1 MTRGSGERGRDGA
14 AAILAAATLV
24 AFLTQPG
31 LTVAQTPDTP
41 AAEAAPPRLRTPTDR
56 GIAAFER
63 GDWVQA
69 EREFT
74 AALKPARRN
83 ARAQRDTLLISLE
96 NLALAHE
103 RRGNYR
109 AAEPLRDEALTIRR
123 ERDGDSKPETLT
135 AMMDLGYARHSS
147 RGDAAPLFLTA
158 FRARQARGD
167 RAGASEASLALAYAR
182 AKAGRFPEADHAADV
197 ALDLAERSGDADA
210 RRAALLGY
218 GSVLSL
224 AGRYAEAETR
234 AQQALDGLPADALP
248 ILRARILG
256 VIGTARQQQGRYAE
270 AAETQTEAIRVLEA
284 QGDDARAELAGAV
297 NDLAIIRDHQ
307 LRLAD
312 AEFLYRRALDL
323 NADPVEAAAYTSNL
337 GWNLHQQD
345 RHEEAERLLR
355 QAAVAYDR
363 LRGRLDPD
371 GASAWTNL
379 AGELQ
384 SQGRDAEAV
393 PIFRDALARYEK
405 TLGRSHATVGW
416 TLNAMARSI
425 AATGGDAEA
434 ERLFREAMALS
445 EARRPPGHP
454 EITRQAGDLADLLIR
469 TERTGEALPLLR
481 RVSADVLARTG
492 AQPETGAGSDARR
505 ALDRDRRLF
514 RLHVEAAWAANET
527 PPRA

>member
-1 MTRGSGERGRDGA
+1 MLVAVAMSLSFTPVHCA
-14 AAILAAATLV
+14 AAQT
-24 AFLTQPG
+24 TDSPPPTP
-31 LTVAQTPDTP
+31 TVRRP
-41 AAEAAPPRLRTPTDR
+41 LTPTDR

-63 GDWVQA
+63 GDWVEA

-74 AALKPARRN
+74 AALKPARLN
-83 ARAQRDTLLISLE
+83 ARTQRDTLLVSLE
-96 NLALAHE
+96 NLAVTRE

-109 AAEPLRDEALTIRR
+109 ASEPLRAEALTIRR
-123 ERDGDSKPETLT
+123 ERDGDAHVDTLT
-135 AMMDLGYARHSS
+135 ATMNLAYARHAGL
-147 RGDAAPLFLTA
+147 GDASPLFLSVL
-158 FRARQARGD
+158 RARQAKGD
-167 RAGASEASLALAYAR
+167 WAGASEASLGLAYAR
-182 AKAGRFPEADHAADV
+182 AKAARFPEADHAAGV
-197 ALDLAERSGDADA
+197 ALDLAVRSGDADMQ
-210 RRAALLGY
+210 RIALLGF

-224 AGRYAEAETR
+224 AGRYAEAEAR
-234 AQQALDGLPADALP
+234 AQQALDGLPADAGP
-248 ILRARILG
+248 ILRARIFG

-270 AAETQTEAIRVLEA
+270 AAEAQNEAIRALEG
-284 QGDDARAELAGAV
+284 QGDAAAMSELAGAV

-307 LRLAD
+307 MRLTD
-312 AEFLYRRALDL
+312 AEFLYRRALAL

-345 RHEEAERLLR
+345 RHAEAERLLR
-355 QAAVAYDR
+355 QAAESYDR
-363 LRGRLDPD
+363 LKGRLDPD

-425 AATGGDAEA
+425 AATGGEAEA
-434 ERLFREAMALS
+434 ERLFREALILS

-454 EITRQAGDLADLLIR
+454 EITRQSGDLAAMLIQTR
-469 TERTGEALPLLR
+469 RADEALPLLR
-481 RVSADVLARTG
+481 RVSADVLTRTG

-505 ALDRDRRLF
+505 ELDRDRRLF
-514 RLHVEAAWAANET
+514 RLQVQAAWAAHDAR
-527 PPRA
+527 PSA

>member
-1 MTRGSGERGRDGA
+1 MAQQQGKRGRGGT
-14 AAILAAATLV
+14 AAIMAVASLVLALP
-24 AFLTQPG
+24 QPG
-31 LTVAQTPDTP
+31 TAVAQTTDGP
-41 AAEAAPPRLRTPTDR
+41 AADAAPRLRTPTER

-63 GDWVQA
+63 GDWVEA

-74 AALKPARRN
+74 AALKPARLN
-83 ARAQRDTLLISLE
+83 ARTQRDTLLISLE
-96 NLALAHE
+96 NLALARE

-109 AAEPLRDEALTIRR
+109 ASEPLRAEALTIRR
-123 ERDGDSKPETLT
+123 ERDGDDKPETLT
-135 AMMDLGYARHSS
+135 AMMDLGYARQTG
-147 RGDAAPLFLTA
+147 RGDVSPLFLA
-158 FRARQARGD
+158 ALRGRQARD
-167 RAGASEASLALAYAR
+167 DWTGASEASLALAYAR
-182 AKAGRFPEADHAADV
+182 ARAGRFPEADHAAGV
-197 ALDLAERSGDADA
+197 ALDLAERAKDPDA
-210 RRAALLGY
+210 RRIALLGF
-218 GSVLSL
+218 GNVLSL
-224 AGRYAEAETR
+224 AGRYPEAEAR
-234 AQQALDGLPADALP
+234 AQEALADLPPDAHP

-256 VIGTARQQQGRYAE
+256 VIATARQQQGRYTDAAE
-270 AAETQTEAIRVLEA
+270 AQNEAIRLLE
-284 QGDDARAELAGAV
+284 GEVDGARVELAGAV

-307 LRLAD
+307 LRLVD
-312 AEFLYRRALDL
+312 AEFLYRRALAL
-323 NADPVEAAAYTSNL
+323 AADPVETAAYTSNL

-355 QAAVAYDR
+355 QAAESYDR
-363 LRGRLDPD
+363 LKGRLDPD

-425 AATGGDAEA
+425 AATGGEAEA
-434 ERLFREAMALS
+434 ERLFREALTLS

-454 EITRQAGDLADLLIR
+454 EITRQSGDLADLLIR
-469 TERTGEALPLLR
+469 TRRTDEALPLLR

-505 ALDRDRRLF
+505 ELDRDRRLF
-514 RLHVEAAWAANET
+514 RLQVQAAWVAQDNH
-527 PPRA
+527 PPA

>member
-1 MTRGSGERGRDGA
+1 MLVAVAMALSLPQVDCA
-14 AAILAAATLV
+14 AA
-24 AFLTQPG
+24 
-31 LTVAQTPDTP
+31 QTTDGPPPTP
-41 AAEAAPPRLRTPTDR
+41 AARRPFTPTDR

-63 GDWVQA
+63 GDWVEA

-74 AALKPARRN
+74 AALKPARLN
-83 ARAQRDTLLISLE
+83 ARTQRDTLLISLE
-96 NLALAHE
+96 NLALTRE

-109 AAEPLRDEALTIRR
+109 GAEPLRAEALTIRR
-123 ERDGDSKPETLT
+123 ERDGGAHVDTLT
-135 AMMDLGYARHSS
+135 ATMNLAYARHAGL
-147 RGDAAPLFLTA
+147 GDASLLFLSVL
-158 FRARQARGD
+158 RARQAKGD
-167 RAGASEASLALAYAR
+167 WAGASEASLGLAYAR
-182 AKAGRFPEADHAADV
+182 AKAARFPEADHAAGV
-197 ALDLAERSGDADA
+197 ALEFAERAADPDV
-210 RRAALLGY
+210 RRIALLGF
-218 GSVLSL
+218 GAVLTE
-224 AGRYAEAETR
+224 AGRYAEAEAR
-234 AQQALDGLPADALP
+234 AQEALNGLPSDASP
-248 ILRARILG
+248 ILRGRILG

-270 AAETQTEAIRVLEA
+270 AAEIQNEAIHTLEG
-284 QGDDARAELAGAV
+284 QDGGGRIELAGAV

-312 AEFLYRRALDL
+312 AEFLYRRALAL
-323 NADPVEAAAYTSNL
+323 TTDPVETAAYTSNL

-355 QAAVAYDR
+355 QAAESYDR
-363 LRGRLDPD
+363 LKGRLDPD

-425 AATGGDAEA
+425 AATGGEAEA
-434 ERLFREAMALS
+434 ERLFREALILS

-454 EITRQAGDLADLLIR
+454 EITRQSGDLADLLIR
-469 TERTGEALPLLR
+469 TRRAEEALPLLR
-481 RVSADVLARTG
+481 RVGADVLTRTG

-505 ALDRDRRLF
+505 ELDRDRRLF
-514 RLHVEAAWAANET
+514 RLQVQAAWAAHDER
-527 PPRA
+527 PSA